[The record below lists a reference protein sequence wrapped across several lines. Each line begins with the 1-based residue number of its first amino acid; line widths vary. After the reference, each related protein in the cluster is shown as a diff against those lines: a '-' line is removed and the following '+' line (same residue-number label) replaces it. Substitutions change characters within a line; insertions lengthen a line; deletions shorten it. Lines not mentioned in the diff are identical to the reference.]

1 MSSDG
6 IRPVTAFVG
15 DSITA
20 HGDWQRWFPEEDARN
35 FGVGG
40 NTTDDLLERLDE
52 VIAAEPSTVV
62 LLIGTND
69 FAWRQPV
76 EHVVRNIETALVR
89 LRRGLPDAQIVV
101 QSVMPRH
108 PEYAQVIKEVNTHL
122 RQFATT
128 VRAQYLD
135 LWPALATPEGGID
148 SACSDDELHLN
159 DHGYEI
165 WLSELRPA
173 LETVRSQPPTSRAIL
188 LPRDL
193 G

>member
-52 VIAAEPSTVV
+52 VIAAQPSTVV
-62 LLIGTND
+62 LLIGAND
-69 FAWRQPV
+69 FSWRRPV

-89 LRRGLPDAQIVV
+89 LRRGLPDAQIVI

-108 PEYAQVIKEVNTHL
+108 PEYAQAIKEVNPHL

-128 VRAQYLD
+128 VRSQYLD
-135 LWPALATPEGGID
+135 LWPALATQEGGID
-148 SACSDDELHLN
+148 PACSDDELHLN
-159 DHGYEI
+159 DHGYEV

-173 LETVRSQPPTSRAIL
+173 LETVRNQPPTSRAIL
-188 LPRDL
+188 LPKDL